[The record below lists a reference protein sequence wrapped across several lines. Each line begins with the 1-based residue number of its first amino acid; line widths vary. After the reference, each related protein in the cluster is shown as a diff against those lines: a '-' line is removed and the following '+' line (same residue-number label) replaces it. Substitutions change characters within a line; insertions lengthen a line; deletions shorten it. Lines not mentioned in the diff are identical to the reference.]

1 MGAVYIIVILLLRVV
16 QNYFTKKSSAL
27 FPEEITGRV
36 KYMALL
42 FAASS
47 LLALVTLLTGGGI
60 GRFDWLTVGLAA
72 LSGVTLV
79 AAQLC
84 MFLAMQSGT
93 MVITSAFTTAGLI
106 VPCVCGV
113 LFFDERMTPWQW
125 GGVAVFLAA
134 SFLLG
139 SSAKDQN
146 SGFSVRTVAL
156 LLGTFLANGGT
167 MLCQKVLT
175 SVNPE
180 GSVTLFSFCSFAVP
194 AAAFGLSL
202 LWTARKGKTE
212 PLNRKLYLP
221 IVLLAV
227 ALFLINQAVTD
238 ATKYVPSAILFTV
251 PNGGNNVIA
260 ALMAALLFKEKM
272 TLRSTAG
279 LLLSIVSLVLVLG
292 FVNV

>member
-1 MGAVYIIVILLLRVV
+1 MGAFYIIMILLMRVV
-16 QNYFTKKSSAL
+16 QNYTTKQSSAL
-27 FPEEITGRV
+27 FPEGINGRV
-36 KYMALL
+36 KYMAWL
-42 FAASS
+42 FALSS
-47 LLALVTLLTGGGI
+47 LLALVTLITGGGI
-60 GRFDWLTVGLAA
+60 SHFDWLTVGMATI
-72 LSGVTLV
+72 SGITLV
-79 AAQLC
+79 VAQLC

-113 LFFDERMTPWQW
+113 LFFDETMTLWQW
-125 GGVAVFLAA
+125 GGIAVFIVA

-146 SGFSVRTVAL
+146 SSFSGKTVAL

-167 MLCQKVLT
+167 MLCQKALT
-175 SVNPE
+175 YVNPT

-194 AAAFGLSL
+194 AVAFGLYL
-202 LWTARKGKTE
+202 LWAAKKGEKEELDRKI
-212 PLNRKLYLP
+212 YLP

-227 ALFLINQAVTD
+227 ALFLINQMVTD

-260 ALMAALLFKEKM
+260 ATMAALLYKEKM
-272 TLRSTAG
+272 TLRSTVG

-292 FVNV
+292 LIA